1 MNDERNSEA
10 TSGQEP
16 PESGSRSLWSRFV
29 AAVTPAAVRRR
40 YAAKFTL
47 SITLI
52 ILVVGAAGAT
62 TYVDARN
69 MARDEATAQVE
80 STVTLQADSLSDWI
94 EGLRTQTRTLSAQ
107 RSLAAGNRTEKR
119 QRLEAAMNRSS
130 NGVRAMYL
138 VDAERGVVTASTKP
152 NVEGWSLDRV
162 EMPWSN
168 ASVASSFESGDDVW
182 TSHAYVS
189 KTTTWTDEDS
199 PWYTDDHKFM
209 AVASPVAGADG
220 TYLVVAG
227 GIDDRVRQLHQPA
240 TNQTT
245 WIVDT
250 DGETVLKSG
259 ATNISSSGVLAGT
272 GDLAETSSDG
282 SATGDGSAAVE
293 TTDGSG
299 TSPVEVRERGDY
311 VLAYSPIEGTDWVA
325 ATVIRKQEA
334 YALSTAVGRNIGLLV
349 GASLLSLLGVGLVL
363 GRRTVRPLADLRE
376 RSQRM
381 EQGELDVSLETHRED
396 EFGRLYAAFASMRD
410 ELRDQIETT
419 ERLNR
424 HLERKADEY
433 HGVMAECADGD
444 LTRRLDPESDNE
456 AMTAIAEAFN
466 EMMGDIEA
474 TMADLNAFA
483 DEVATASEVVTA
495 SSEEVYSASEQVT
508 DSIQE
513 ISAGADSQNEQL
525 QTVADEL
532 SGLSATTEE
541 IAASSNQ
548 VAELAAETAETGR
561 EGREAARD
569 AIRGLDRIETES
581 DEAVAQI
588 ERLEDE
594 VTEVDE
600 LIEFIREIATQTNML
615 ALNASIEVSRSSTG
629 GGNPEGFAAVANKIK
644 DLAEEAKIAAEDIEQ
659 RLDRIK
665 TQTER
670 TGEEVQSASD
680 QISEHTDSISHAVEA
695 LEEIADYAQ
704 ETNTGIQSISEAT
717 EEQADTTEEVVT
729 MFDEVAG
736 ISEAT
741 TEEASNV
748 AAAAEEQ
755 TSALTAVSRS
765 ANDLTAQ
772 AERLSAALDRF
783 ETDASA
789 ERSLADETDLPS
801 ESGEGLSLPAD
812 PDDPDA
818 VLDGIDHAGDSD
830 ADDGGA
836 GEDGA
841 GDTGGED
848 GSGDA
853 GEDGETDRE
862 GSGGEVGDGA
872 DERPV
877 ESPDST

>member
-1 MNDERNSEA
+1 MDDERNSGA
-10 TSGQEP
+10 TPDPKSPNSG
-16 PESGSRSLWSRFV
+16 GRSLWSRFV

-40 YAAKFTL
+40 YAVKFTL
-47 SITLI
+47 SMTLI

-69 MARDEATAQVE
+69 AARDEATAQVE
-80 STVTLQADSLSDWI
+80 STVTLQADALSDRI
-94 EGLRTQTRTLSAQ
+94 AGLRTQTRTLSAQ
-107 RSLAAGNRTEKR
+107 RSLATGNRTEQR
-119 QRLEAAMNRSS
+119 RRLEAAANRSS

-138 VDAERGVVTASTKP
+138 VDAERGVVTASTEQ
-152 NVEGWSLDRV
+152 NVEGRSLDRV
-162 EMPWSN
+162 EVPWSN
-168 ASVASSFESGDDVW
+168 ASVASSFESEDDVW

-189 KTTTWTDEDS
+189 KATRTDENS
-199 PWYTDDHKFM
+199 PRDTDDHEFV

-245 WIVDT
+245 LIVDA

-259 ATNISSSGVLAGT
+259 ATDVSSSAVLAGT
-272 GDLAETSSDG
+272 GGLSETNGDG
-282 SATGDGSAAVE
+282 SATAE
-293 TTDGSG
+293 TTDDSG
-299 TSPVEVRERGDY
+299 TSPVAVQERGDY
-311 VLAYSPIEGTDWVA
+311 VLAYSPVEGTDWVA

-334 YALSTAVGRNIGLLV
+334 YALSTAVGRDIGLLV
-349 GASLLSLLGVGLVL
+349 GATLLSLLGVGLVL

-376 RSQRM
+376 RSERM
-381 EQGELDVSLETHRED
+381 EQGELDVSLETQRGD

-466 EMMGDIEA
+466 EMMADIEA

-532 SGLSATTEE
+532 GGLSATTEE

-644 DLAEEAKIAAEDIEQ
+644 DLAEEAKIAAEDIER

-680 QISEHTDSISHAVEA
+680 QISEHTDSISRAVEA
-695 LEEIADYAQ
+695 LEEIADYAE

-736 ISEAT
+736 VSEAT
-741 TEEASNV
+741 TAEASNV

-755 TSALTAVSRS
+755 TAALTAVSRS
-765 ANDLTAQ
+765 ANDLTEQ

-801 ESGEGLSLPAD
+801 ESVEGLSLPAD
-812 PDDPDA
+812 PDDPEA
-818 VLDGIDHAGDSD
+818 VLDGIDDAGDDD
-830 ADDGGA
+830 AGDDGNA

-853 GEDGETDRE
+853 DEDGESDPERE
-862 GSGGEVGDGA
+862 GSGDGVGDDG
-872 DERPV
+872 DERPI

>member
-1 MNDERNSEA
+1 MRDESSSEA
-10 TSGQEP
+10 TAEREAADSG
-16 PESGSRSLWSRFV
+16 GRSLWSRFV
-29 AAVTPAAVRRR
+29 AWVTPAAIRRR

-62 TYVDARN
+62 TYVDARD
-69 MARDEATAQVE
+69 MARDEAAAEVE
-80 STVTLQADSLSDWI
+80 SAVTLQADSLSRWI
-94 EGLRTQTRTLSAQ
+94 QGLQTQTRTLSA
-107 RSLAAGNRTEKR
+107 RTSLAEGNRTEKR
-119 QRLEAAMNRSS
+119 QRLKAAMNRSS
-130 NGVRAMYL
+130 NGAKAMYL
-138 VDAERGVVTASTKP
+138 VDTERGIVVASTKQT
-152 NVEGWSLDRV
+152 VEGWSLDRV

-168 ASVASSFESGDDVW
+168 ESVAASFEGDDDVW

-189 KTTTWTDEDS
+189 KTTSYTDEDS
-199 PWYTDDHKFM
+199 PWYTDDHKYM
-209 AVASPVAGADG
+209 AVASPVAGDDDA
-220 TYLVVAG
+220 YLVVAG
-227 GIDDRVRQLHQPA
+227 GIDDRVAQLHQPA

-250 DGETVLKSG
+250 DGETVLESDE
-259 ATNISSSGVLAGT
+259 TNVSSAGMLTGGDGGVSEI
-272 GDLAETSSDG
+272 GDD
-282 SATGDGSAAVE
+282 SATGGDG
-293 TTDGSG
+293 G
-299 TSPVEVRERGDY
+299 TASEVGLREQGDY

-325 ATVIRKQEA
+325 ATAIEKQEA

-376 RSQRM
+376 RSRRM
-381 EQGELDVSLETHRED
+381 EQGELDVDLRTRRED

-410 ELRDQIETT
+410 ELRDQIRTT
-419 ERLNR
+419 ERLNS
-424 HLERKADEY
+424 HLERKADDY
-433 HGVMAECADGD
+433 HGVMEACADGD
-444 LTRRLDPESDNE
+444 LTRRMDPDSDNE

-466 EMMGDIEA
+466 EMMADIET
-474 TMADLNAFA
+474 TMADLAAFA
-483 DEVATASEVVTA
+483 DEVADASEVVTA

-508 DSIQE
+508 ESIQE
-513 ISAGADSQNEQL
+513 ISDGADSQNEQL

-561 EGREAARD
+561 EGQEAAQD
-569 AIRGLDRIETES
+569 AIRGLAEIEAES
-581 DEAVAQI
+581 DEAVAEIQ
-588 ERLEDE
+588 RLEDE

-615 ALNASIEVSRSSTG
+615 ALNASIEVSRSSTD

-665 TQTER
+665 AQTER
-670 TGEEVQSASD
+670 TGEEVQSASEK
-680 QISEHTDSISHAVEA
+680 ISEHTDSIARAVDA

-704 ETNTGIQSISEAT
+704 ETNTGIQNISEAT
-717 EEQADTTEEVVT
+717 EEQADATEEVVA
-729 MFDEVAG
+729 MFDEVAR
-736 ISEAT
+736 ISEET
-741 TEEASNV
+741 TAEASNV

-755 TSALTAVSRS
+755 TSALTEVSRS

-772 AERLSAALDRF
+772 AEGLSEALARF
-783 ETDASA
+783 ETDASVDRTGA
-789 ERSLADETDLPS
+789 IVDTTDATVDRSLADETDLPT
-801 ESGEGLSLPAD
+801 EIAADEGVALPAD
-812 PDDPDA
+812 TDSGA
-818 VLDGIDHAGDSD
+818 ILDGESRDESDDAGD
-830 ADDGGA
+830 
-836 GEDGA
+836 EDEPDEA
-841 GDTGGED
+841 GD
-848 GSGDA
+848 GD
-853 GEDGETDRE
+853 ERDD
-862 GSGGEVGDGA
+862 A